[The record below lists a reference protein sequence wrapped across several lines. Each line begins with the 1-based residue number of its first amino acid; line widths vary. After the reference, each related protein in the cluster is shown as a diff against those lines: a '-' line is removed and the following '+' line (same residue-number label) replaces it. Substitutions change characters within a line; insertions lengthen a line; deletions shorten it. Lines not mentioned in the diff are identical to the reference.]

1 MVCCILH
8 TNTLRMKKAILLFAL
23 AVLTN
28 LLQAQV
34 IVYDKDLV
42 TPKDLN
48 GVSVKEAGSDSLSTG
63 NVIWI
68 QSELKPHFHATHS
81 EHTYIIDGEGDVL
94 LGDKWFKVKNGDMVF
109 IPKGTIHAVKV
120 TSKRPLKVF
129 AVQSPNSDGTDRVY
143 IKE

>member
-1 MVCCILH
+1 
-8 TNTLRMKKAILLFAL
+8 MKKAILLFAL

-68 QSELKPHFHATHS
+68 QSELKPHMHVTHS
-81 EHTYIIDGEGDVL
+81 EHTYIIDGEADIL
-94 LGDKWFKVKNGDMVF
+94 LGDKWFKVKNGDMIF
-109 IPKGTIHAVKV
+109 IPNGTIHAVKV